1 MALSLDV
8 RAGDKFFL
16 KNVPVTVRS
25 FAGYYSA
32 TVEVNGKSFDLS
44 HEQSL
49 EIYPRVRVSCGHP
62 VSGKVERYK
71 AAHRLLIDAPLSI
84 RIPIAI
90 CKAAQSVK
98 VSCAAKLNLYR
109 RRNSSYQAAPR
120 RLQIP
125 AISVSNRV
133 ADFLYPWN
141 QPVRVLSNNKRVYR

>member
-8 RAGDKFFL
+8 RAGDKFYL
-16 KNVPVTVRS
+16 HNVPVTVRS
-25 FAGYYSA
+25 FAGYYAA
-32 TVEVNGKSFDLS
+32 TVEMNGKSFDLS

-49 EIYPRVRVSCGHP
+49 EIYPRVMISCGHP
-62 VSGKVERYK
+62 ASGKVERYK

-90 CKAAQSVK
+90 RRAAQSVK
-98 VSCAAKLNLYR
+98 VSCAAKLALYR
-109 RRNSSYQAAPR
+109 RNGSYQAAPR

-125 AISVSNRV
+125 AISASNRV

-141 QPVRVLSNNKRVYR
+141 QPARVLSNNKRLYR

>member
-1 MALSLDV
+1 MTLSLDV
-8 RAGDKFFL
+8 HAGDKFYL
-16 KNVPVTVRS
+16 HNVPVTVRS
-25 FAGYYSA
+25 FAGYYAA

-49 EIYPRVRVSCGHP
+49 EIYPRVMISCGHP

-90 CKAAQSVK
+90 RRAAQSLK
-98 VSCAAKLNLYR
+98 VSCAAKLALYR
-109 RRNSSYQAAPR
+109 RRNSSYQAVPR

-125 AISVSNRV
+125 AFSTSNRV
-133 ADFLYPWN
+133 AEY
-141 QPVRVLSNNKRVYR
+141 SYH

>member
-84 RIPIAI
+84 RLPIALRR
-90 CKAAQSVK
+90 AAQSLK
-98 VSCAAKLNLYR
+98 VSCAARLALYQ
-109 RRNSSYQAAPR
+109 RRNSISYGVPR
-120 RLQIP
+120 RLQIR
-125 AISVSNRV
+125 SLSLSNRL
-133 ADFLYPWN
+133 ADFLFPWN
-141 QPVRVLSNNKRVYR
+141 QPARVLSNNKRVYR

>member
-25 FAGYYSA
+25 FAGYYAA
-32 TVEVNGKSFDLS
+32 TVEMNGKSFDLS
-44 HEQSL
+44 HEQAL
-49 EIYPRVRVSCGHP
+49 EIYPGVMISCGNP

-90 CKAAQSVK
+90 RRTAQSLK
-98 VSCAAKLNLYR
+98 ASCAAKLSHC
-109 RRNSSYQAAPR
+109 RNRNGSARALPRPSSALALASHRKVRAY
-120 RLQIP
+120 
-125 AISVSNRV
+125 SV
-133 ADFLYPWN
+133 
-141 QPVRVLSNNKRVYR
+141 